1 MDLVLVQQENIAGA
15 PVEAGVEVEA
25 RLIFRGAHP
34 CLGPPRVSQCLM
46 GSGHSTS
53 LHATEATPA
62 SNYRAKEHCLN
73 WLLGL
78 LSQTPQLEPVRK
90 ETGVVQNR
98 SSIEDARM

>member
-1 MDLVLVQQENIAGA
+1 M
-15 PVEAGVEVEA
+15 EA

-34 CLGPPRVSQCLM
+34 WLGPPRVSQCLV

-73 WLLGL
+73 WLLGSPGYKEP